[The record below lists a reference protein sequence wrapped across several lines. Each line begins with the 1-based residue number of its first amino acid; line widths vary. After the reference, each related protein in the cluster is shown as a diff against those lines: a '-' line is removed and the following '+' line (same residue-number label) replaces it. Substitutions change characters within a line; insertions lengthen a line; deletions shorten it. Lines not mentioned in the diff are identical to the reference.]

1 MAPPN
6 PEGRTALEQ
15 AGLPP
20 LLAAVLSA
28 RGINTAE
35 QARSLL
41 DPPQQELYDPLLLK
55 DMDQAVR
62 RIRQAIQT
70 GETVAVYGDYDV
82 DGITST
88 CLLTD
93 FLTHQ
98 GLSVVPYIPSRLDE
112 GYGLN
117 LEAVTLLAAQGVS
130 LIVTVDCGIT
140 AVEETELARSLG
152 VDVVITDHHEC
163 KDALP
168 HACAVV
174 DPCRPDC
181 PSPFKELAG
190 VGVALKLAMAVAGPE
205 QAQAVLLN

>member
-82 DGITST
+82 TASLPPVGSPIFSPIR
-88 CLLTD
+88 D
-93 FLTHQ
+93 F
-98 GLSVVPYIPSRLDE
+98 P
-112 GYGLN
+112 
-117 LEAVTLLAAQGVS
+117 
-130 LIVTVDCGIT
+130 
-140 AVEETELARSLG
+140 
-152 VDVVITDHHEC
+152 
-163 KDALP
+163 
-168 HACAVV
+168 
-174 DPCRPDC
+174 
-181 PSPFKELAG
+181 
-190 VGVALKLAMAVAGPE
+190 
-205 QAQAVLLN
+205 